1 MHQNLSDLPHCVVSP
16 VAYQPCCVTLGYRT
30 LEETASLGSKS
41 NILVVLTI
49 SLEIPLSCQ
58 NKMISFIP
66 QFYSFFKNEG
76 RKPDHSSPSS
86 V

>member
-1 MHQNLSDLPHCVVSP
+1 MRQNLSNPPHCVVSL
-16 VAYQPCCVTLGYRT
+16 VAYQPGCVTPGYRT
-30 LEETASLGSKS
+30 LKETASLGRKS
-41 NILVVLTI
+41 IILVLTI
-49 SLEIPLSCQ
+49 SLEIPFSCQ
-58 NKMISFIP
+58 DKMINFIP